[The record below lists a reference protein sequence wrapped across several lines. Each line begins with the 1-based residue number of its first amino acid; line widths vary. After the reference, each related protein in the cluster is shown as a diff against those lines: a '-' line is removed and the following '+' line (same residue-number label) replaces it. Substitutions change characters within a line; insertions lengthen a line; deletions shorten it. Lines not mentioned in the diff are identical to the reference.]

1 MLPPPDV
8 AALLDSLGLA
18 IGAHRVEIIDFY
30 EAETAYIHHSR
41 VPVAAVG
48 YALVSPT
55 FAKGRFPK
63 LTFIDLIH
71 KRPSMDEIEAR
82 AVAACIFQSKPT
94 THSDPNPA
102 GDSIR
107 NPPPI
112 PVQTLPSVPIQS
124 RPPIP

>member
-1 MLPPPDV
+1 MGV
-8 AALLDSLGLA
+8 
-18 IGAHRVEIIDFY
+18 ID
-30 EAETAYIHHSR
+30 
-41 VPVAAVG
+41 
-48 YALVSPT
+48 
-55 FAKGRFPK
+55 GRQVRFR
-63 LTFIDLIH
+63 
-71 KRPSMDEIEAR
+71 KRPMNAFPPLCLAR
-82 AVAACIFQSKPT
+82 CIFQSKPT

>member
-1 MLPPPDV
+1 MAKLSQGTKLYWIKDATTVV
-8 AALLDSLGLA
+8 A
-18 IGAHRVEIIDFY
+18 V
-30 EAETAYIHHSR
+30 
-41 VPVAAVG
+41 
-48 YALVSPT
+48 
-55 FAKGRFPK
+55 
-63 LTFIDLIH
+63 
-71 KRPSMDEIEAR
+71 
-82 AVAACIFQSKPT
+82 CIFQSKPT